1 MVERLPPLDP
11 TRSGSSSGDRRHG
24 RGIRRDVQHPD
35 IHPHGDRRL
44 PAAIRSQPPE
54 HLRRLQERGRHRG
67 ERDALPRARHREAGA
82 EARPLCRT
90 RMPRDHR
97 PHRLGVHLA
106 HRMGHP
112 HLRHPGHNRRRHLH
126 RRVRLQVPRP
136 GAGVRVL
143 HDGHPDAPRG
153 LLRADRG
160 ILMGRPAHRPAQ
172 RLPDHRG
179 ALRQRAEGL
188 RGGPEGR
195 REDPVRALEI
205 RERQEALS
213 GGEHHRVPA
222 ADRPGGA
229 AGRPLG
235 MPSGAGLAVRLPR
248 PVQELPE
255 GPGRSQVQLH
265 ARTALF

>member
-11 TRSGSSSGDRRHG
+11 TRSGSPGGHRRHG
-24 RGIRRDVQHPD
+24 RGIRRDVRRPD
-35 IHPHGDRRL
+35 IHPDGDRRL
-44 PAAIRSQPPE
+44 PSTIGGQPPE
-54 HLRRLQERGRHRG
+54 HLRRLQERRRHGG
-67 ERDALPRARHREAGA
+67 ERDALPRARHREAEA
-82 EARPLCRT
+82 EACPLR
-90 RMPRDHR
+90 RARLPRDHR
-97 PHRLGVHLA
+97 PDRPGVHLA

-160 ILMGRPAHRPAQ
+160 VLMGRPAHRPAQ

-195 REDPVRALEI
+195 REDPVRPPQI
-205 RERQEALS
+205 RERQEALP

-222 ADRPGGA
+222 PDRPGCPPSRPMGVP
-229 AGRPLG
+229 AG
-235 MPSGAGLAVRLPR
+235 SGLAVRLLR

-255 GPGRSQVQLH
+255 GPGRPAVQLH